1 MLILFFDTYISADYG
16 DKGGLYQAKSMID
29 GLGKIRDA
37 LHTYRWQKKID
48 VVKYT
53 LASYSVIEWDRVIIR
68 FECEDQDQTSD
79 FTAYCRG
86 LFPSADIF
94 NGRSA
99 TAEKYSDALSA
110 INECDETWI
119 FFSPN
124 NDHPY
129 LADPDNLIRY
139 VSIADRISIVYPMDT
154 VGLVFSHFTEGM
166 VDNRITDPQWG
177 YFGLKFKKIVY
188 EDDEVIVSRSNKAPL
203 DSCQIFKLGYLKQI
217 FSSTKNTGRVIRL
230 EDTEHHSSLEHNVI
244 QICPKTELCR
254 HYDSYGH
261 IMNYVPPLF
270 IPDGFFEKNIKIRYG
285 YDNAIKGWVNVNPLK
300 ESIGLE
306 VDLLNL
312 IGDIPSFW
320 KGRISTYDINPLF
333 PQNLNKEHLVY
344 YKNIRNPWNNR
355 SVFLN
360 LMRSCYIFIIVQGW
374 AIARRSIRFVLIKIG
389 LFNSARFV
397 KRLFLPDTF

>member
-1 MLILFFDTYISADYG
+1 M
-16 DKGGLYQAKSMID
+16 
-29 GLGKIRDA
+29 
-37 LHTYRWQKKID
+37 
-48 VVKYT
+48 
-53 LASYSVIEWDRVIIR
+53 
-68 FECEDQDQTSD
+68 
-79 FTAYCRG
+79 
-86 LFPSADIF
+86 
-94 NGRSA
+94 
-99 TAEKYSDALSA
+99 
-110 INECDETWI
+110 
-119 FFSPN
+119 
-124 NDHPY
+124 
-129 LADPDNLIRY
+129 
-139 VSIADRISIVYPMDT
+139 
-154 VGLVFSHFTEGM
+154 
-166 VDNRITDPQWG
+166 DNRITDPQWG